1 MPLIKMMFYL
11 IISTDHNNKR
21 KLLCDKLNVLTVQDN
36 GLNSIISS
44 LLLTPDDCQS
54 RQQAQNVTQFIL
66 DWLLGM

>member
-1 MPLIKMMFYL
+1 MVFYP
-11 IISTDHNNKR
+11 IIITALKNKIELSDR
-21 KLLCDKLNVLTVQDN
+21 LKILAQQEN

-66 DWLLGM
+66 DWLQGMRLL